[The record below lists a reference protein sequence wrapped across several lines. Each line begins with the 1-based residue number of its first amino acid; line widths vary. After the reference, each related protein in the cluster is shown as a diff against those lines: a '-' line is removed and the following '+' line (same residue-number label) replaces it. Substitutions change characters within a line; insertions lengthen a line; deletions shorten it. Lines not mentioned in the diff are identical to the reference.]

1 MRPLYLI
8 NCKSRL
14 YFEKPESFLRRSAQ
28 NTLWIIARVL
38 SQLWAPILSF
48 FTEQINDELRIKAA
62 PFEELPSIHLQQFER
77 MEDPLEAKERLLWIS
92 LEKLRKLVTAEVEA
106 QRKDGVFA
114 RNEYARV
121 TIQLALPLAGTPPT
135 TNGPTTDTKQTPK
148 KKKGGEGV
156 VSASLDDDCL
166 NIQRFLNESFA
177 SGEGDKS
184 FFLRSYFNVSQ
195 CEIEFLQPTPAD
207 TTDHNNDTHPLNGSP
222 QQSNNNK
229 NEKGKKEKNAK
240 VKKKKEEGDSGGSG
254 AALKDRIVVRA
265 VHASGKLCCRCDI
278 YYDTDT
284 ENVVDETTAGSEA
297 ECHGNNLKVLQH
309 LGLCEGCRKQLG
321 G

>member
-14 YFEKPESFLRRSAQ
+14 YFEKPDSFLRRSAQ

-48 FTEQINDELRIKAA
+48 VTEQINDELKIKAA

-77 MEDPLEAKERLLWIS
+77 MEDPLEAKERPLWIS
-92 LEKLRKLVTAEVEA
+92 LEKLRKLVTAEVEE

-121 TIQLALPLAGTPPT
+121 TIQLVLPLADTPPT
-135 TNGPTTDTKQTPK
+135 TNGPTTDTKKTPK
-148 KKKGGEGV
+148 KKKGGAEGGV
-156 VSASLDDDCL
+156 PASLDDDCL
-166 NIQRFLNESFA
+166 NIQRFLSESFA
-177 SGEGDKS
+177 SGERDKS

-195 CEIEFLQPTPAD
+195 CEIEFLQSPPAD
-207 TTDHNNDTHPLNGSP
+207 TIYHTHPPNSSS
-222 QQSNNNK
+222 QQPNNK

-240 VKKKKEEGDSGGSG
+240 AKKKKEEGDSGGSG
-254 AALKDRIVVRA
+254 TALKDRIVVRA

-284 ENVVDETTAGSEA
+284 ENVLDETTAATEA
-297 ECHGNNLKVLQH
+297 ECHGNNCKVLQH